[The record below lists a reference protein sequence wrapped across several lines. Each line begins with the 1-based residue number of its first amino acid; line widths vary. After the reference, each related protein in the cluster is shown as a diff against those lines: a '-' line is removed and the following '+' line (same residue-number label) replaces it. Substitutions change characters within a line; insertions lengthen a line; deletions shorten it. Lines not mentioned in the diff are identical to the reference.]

1 MRTPTAQVMLKPRQV
16 CLAPEIVFPFYQ
28 DTGSDEAFFERLHAA
43 QVEALDAL
51 GMSFRMATVQD
62 IPCIETLV
70 RSRYDRETAD
80 EISAFDSYR
89 YVLFGNVFLVH
100 DTHNRLCACVYE
112 VGYDHASR
120 PSFLLRLIVQKESE
134 SLGLATILNRL
145 SVASAALRGAK
156 TRDALL
162 DHCNH
167 TSLYVH
173 LNKIGSYLT
182 DLVDVPCKGIE
193 HHFVSSRPLTAQT
206 VAANVINDDALHQLV
221 NAPRLPPGLTL
232 ADADDLPRLRQ
243 LLRHEGFAVI
253 AITRPGA
260 LSGCPKLLLAQMEP
274 LTNGL
279 PPTLWKSP
287 R

>member
-1 MRTPTAQVMLKPRQV
+1 MLKPRQV
-16 CLAPEIVFPFYQ
+16 CLAPDAVFPFYQ
-28 DTGSDEAFFERLHAA
+28 EAGSDDVFFERLHAA
-43 QVEALDAL
+43 QVQALDAL

-62 IPCIETLV
+62 IPCIEQLV
-70 RSRYDRETAD
+70 RSRYDNETAD

-100 DTHNRLCACVYE
+100 DSHQRLCACVYE
-112 VGYDHASR
+112 IGYDHTSR
-120 PSFLLRLIVQKESE
+120 PSFLLRLIVHKESE

-156 TRDALL
+156 TRNALL
-162 DHCNH
+162 DHVNH

-173 LNKIGSYLT
+173 LNKIGSYFT

-206 VAANVINDDALHQLV
+206 VAANVINDDVLHQLV
-221 NAPRLPPGLTL
+221 TTPCLPPGLTL
-232 ADADDLPRLRQ
+232 ADSDDLPRLKQ
-243 LLRHEGFAVI
+243 LLRQERFAVI

-260 LSGCPKLLLAQMEP
+260 LPGVPKLLLAQMAP
-274 LTNGL
+274 LHDHAH
-279 PPTLWKSP
+279 
-287 R
+287 RH